1 MPLYYIRAAR
11 VPVHPKPHKIMKVI
25 AGPEMILSLTA
36 FGYAIIW
43 DFNFMEFG
51 GSGCAPKTTP
61 TQVIRKKKKSGEL
74 RQWVCGGRIIPGPKS
89 TGGLPPALTQCE
101 HVADLAAARAGKPN
115 GRKGRE
121 VSRCR
126 EAARPWELPTGL

>member
-61 TQVIRKKKKSGEL
+61 TQVIRKKKIWGAPT
-74 RQWVCGGRIIPGPKS
+74 VGVGGRIIPGPKS

-121 VSRCR
+121 VSRCM